1 MSTLS
6 TSIGRS
12 RDARLTIVGIVG
24 FALALAA
31 ASQVALPLPFTPV
44 PITLQPMVVVLAGL
58 MLGPVAGVAS
68 MVLYLVAG
76 AVGLPVFA
84 PMGAPGLA
92 RFFGPTGGYLIAY
105 PAAAFVA
112 GALGQRAPN
121 LLGRWLA
128 ATAGSAVI
136 LLGGVA
142 ELTILNAS
150 LTRAL
155 AIGLTPFALLDVVK
169 AFFAAV
175 IAGRGVAIGN
185 RRVRD

>member
-6 TSIGRS
+6 TTVRPS
-12 RDARLTIVGIVG
+12 RDTLVTTVGIVG
-24 FALALAA
+24 FAAILAA
-31 ASQVALPLPFTPV
+31 ASQVAIPLPFTPV
-44 PITLQPMVVVLAGL
+44 PITLQPMIVVLAGL

-68 MVLYLVAG
+68 MVLYLAAG
-76 AVGLPVFA
+76 AAGLPVFS
-84 PMGAPGLA
+84 PIGLPGIE

-105 PAAAFVA
+105 PAAAFVS
-112 GALGQRAPN
+112 GALGQRAPT

-142 ELTILNAS
+142 ELTIINAS
-150 LTRAL
+150 LTRAI

-169 AFFAAV
+169 AFVAAL
-175 IAGRGVAIGN
+175 IAGRGIALGG
-185 RRVRD
+185 RRARD

>member
-6 TSIGRS
+6 TPIAA
-12 RDARLTIVGIVG
+12 RDNRLTLLGVVG
-24 FALALAA
+24 FAVILTA
-31 ASQVALPLPFTPV
+31 ASQIAIPLPFTPV
-44 PITLQPMVVVLAGL
+44 PITLQPLVVVLAGL
-58 MLGPVAGVAS
+58 MLGPAAGAAS
-68 MVLYLVAG
+68 MVLYLAAG

-84 PMGAPGLA
+84 PMGAPGIA

-112 GALGQRAPN
+112 GALGQRVPT
-121 LLGRWLA
+121 LIGRWLA

-142 ELTILNAS
+142 ELTIINGS

-155 AIGLTPFALLDVVK
+155 AIGLTPFAVLDVVK
-169 AFFAAV
+169 AFVAAV
-175 IAGRGVAIGN
+175 IAGRGVAIAG
-185 RRVRD
+185 RRSRD

>member
-6 TSIGRS
+6 TSIGRP
-12 RDARLTIVGIVG
+12 RDVRLTIVGVVG

-31 ASQVALPLPFTPV
+31 ASQVAIPLPFSPV
-44 PITLQPMVVVLAGL
+44 PITLQPMIVVLAGL

-68 MVLYLVAG
+68 MVLYLAAG
-76 AVGLPVFA
+76 AAGLPVFA
-84 PMGAPGLA
+84 PIGLPGVA

-112 GALGQRAPN
+112 GTLARRAPS
-121 LLGRWLA
+121 LTGRWLA

-142 ELTILNAS
+142 ELTILNGS

-155 AIGLTPFALLDVVK
+155 AIGLTPFAVLDVVK
-169 AFFAAV
+169 AFLAAV
-175 IAGRGVAIGN
+175 IAGRRVSISD
-185 RRVRD
+185 RRLRD